1 MTAWIPIKGPRAGTL
16 TKAIHGR
23 FVERPHRFAARVE
36 LAGGEIVEAH
46 VPNPGRLTGVLA
58 PGCRVALEGPV
69 PPPRTLRYTMLA
81 ARVER
86 TWVGT
91 VTTYANR
98 VFPTLLE
105 AGLFPEL
112 DVEGAAAGPEFARG
126 EMPAGGG
133 GGSTKPSAAPDARD
147 AGARKAAAGEGG
159 VKVNTGLAEG
169 PGGTALRREVV
180 HGRSRFDFEIGG
192 RFVEVKSVSLAS
204 GVAGLFPDAVTARGA
219 RHCDEL
225 AALARGRRP
234 TAIVFVAQRA
244 DVESVAPEDEIDP
257 DFGRALR
264 GAARAG
270 VLVLACALDL
280 TPRGARA
287 ARRVPMLL

>member
-1 MTAWIPIKGPRAGTL
+1 MTARIFIKGPRVGTQTAVL
-16 TKAIHGR
+16 HGR
-23 FVERPHRFAARVE
+23 FVERPHRFAARVV
-36 LAGGEIVEAH
+36 LADGVIVEAH

-58 PGCRVALEGPV
+58 PGCRVALEGPL

-81 ARVER
+81 ARVKR

-98 VFPTLLE
+98 VFPVLVS

-112 DVEGAAAGPEFARG
+112 GAGRGAGSAEAAGGSGRG
-126 EMPAGGG
+126 G
-133 GGSTKPSAAPDARD
+133 
-147 AGARKAAAGEGG
+147 AGAIEI
-159 VKVNTGLAEG
+159 
-169 PGGTALRREVV
+169 RREVV
-180 HGRSRFDFEIGG
+180 HGRSRFDFQLGG
-192 RFVEVKSVSLAS
+192 RLVEVKSVSLAI
-204 GVAGLFPDAVTARGA
+204 GAAGLFPDAVTARGA

-225 AALARGRRP
+225 AALARRRHP
-234 TAIVFVAQRA
+234 TAIVFVAQRG

-257 DFGRALR
+257 EFGRALR

-270 VLVLACALDL
+270 VLVLACALDM

-287 ARRVPMLL
+287 ARRVPVLL

>member
-1 MTAWIPIKGPRAGTL
+1 MTAWTSIKAPRPGTQTVVL
-16 TKAIHGR
+16 YGR

-36 LAGGEIVEAH
+36 LNDGSIVEAH

-58 PGCRVALEGPV
+58 PGCRVALEGPL

-81 ARVER
+81 ARVQR
-86 TWVGT
+86 MWVGT

-98 VFPTLLE
+98 VFPVLLS

-112 DVEGAAAGPEFARG
+112 DATVPSGAAE
-126 EMPAGGG
+126 
-133 GGSTKPSAAPDARD
+133 
-147 AGARKAAAGEGG
+147 
-159 VKVNTGLAEG
+159 V
-169 PGGTALRREVV
+169 RREVV
-180 HGRSRFDFEIGG
+180 HGRSRFDFQIGG
-192 RFVEVKSVSLAS
+192 RFVEVKSVSLA
-204 GVAGLFPDAVTARGA
+204 AGAAGSFPDAVTARGA

-225 AALARGRRP
+225 AALARRRHP
-234 TAIVFVAQRA
+234 TAIAFVAQRG
-244 DVESVAPEDEIDP
+244 DVESVAPEDAIDP

-270 VLVLACALDL
+270 VLVLACALDM

-287 ARRVPMLL
+287 ARRIPVLL